1 MRTPEIVLSM
11 ADTDT
16 GVSEV
21 ESVLL
26 MVAVVVILAAITA
39 SVVFGMQMP
48 EEPKT
53 VVVTATRS
61 GDTVAFT
68 NHGGMNMD
76 RVAEIRCWI
85 GGTSPGND
93 NFTIDARAGAFETRI
108 VPDAARVV
116 IVGKFVD
123 NESWILFD
131 RTV

>member
-1 MRTPEIVLSM
+1 M
-11 ADTDT
+11 ADTDS

-39 SVVFGMQMP
+39 SMVFGMQMP
-48 EEPKT
+48 EEPKP

-61 GDTVAFT
+61 GETITFT

-76 RVAEIRCWI
+76 RAVEIRCWI
-85 GGTSPGND
+85 GGTGPGD
-93 NFTIDARAGAFETRI
+93 ENFTLDTRAGAFETRI

-116 IVGKFVD
+116 VVGRFED
-123 NESWILFD
+123 NESWILVD